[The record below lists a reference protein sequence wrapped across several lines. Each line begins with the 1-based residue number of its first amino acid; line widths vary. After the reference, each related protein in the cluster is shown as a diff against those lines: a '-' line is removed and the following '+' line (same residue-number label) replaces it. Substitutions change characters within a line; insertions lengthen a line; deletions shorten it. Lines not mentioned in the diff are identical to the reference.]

1 MGRRA
6 DDTGGPGPSRN
17 APPLHPGSS
26 GEAQSPLR
34 KGVLDAVCVCFR
46 LWFAGKTMKLGGNL
60 DKYIRV

>member
-34 KGVLDAVCVCFR
+34 KGVLDAVCVCVFQALVCR
-46 LWFAGKTMKLGGNL
+46 ENHEVGWKP
-60 DKYIRV
+60 